1 MNGSQR
7 RYHSRIV
14 PTVSHIS
21 RRAFLGG
28 TALAG
33 LSLATGLGARRAS
46 AFEPSPPP
54 FTLGVA
60 SGDPTHNSVVLWTRL
75 APDPLH
81 GGGVGSEPVAVD
93 WEVATDDQMHHVVR
107 QGTVVAKA
115 ESAHSVRVHVLGL
128 APDRWFWYRF
138 RAGGDLS
145 PIGRTRTFP
154 PPGSQ
159 SARLRFA
166 FVSCQHFEEG
176 FYPAWA
182 HVAEEDIDCVV
193 HLGDYIYEG
202 AASIGRVRQHAPA
215 SETVTLDDYRTRY
228 AQYKS
233 DPNLQAAHARFPFIV
248 TWDDHEVEDNYAND
262 VSVDNGDL
270 DPTND
275 VPPAQFLAR
284 RARAYQAYFEHMPLG
299 PSFQP
304 KGPALTLFRRFR
316 WGRLAEFNV
325 LDTRQYRSDQPCGGP
340 MDVLPPVGDD
350 LVVPCGG
357 ELDPR
362 ATLTGAEQEAWLLDG
377 LRRSHAQWK
386 VVAQQVMMAAVDYG
400 PGVAQFDPRFIGVSV
415 RNVDAWDGYVAQRNR
430 LLGTVRAEGIRNL
443 VVITGDTHVSW
454 VADLKTDYA
463 DAASPVVGTEF
474 VGTSISSGIS
484 PLLIPIAQVAMLA
497 QANAHLKFFEGR
509 FRGYVRCTV
518 TPALWQSDYRVV
530 DTALAPVSP
539 VQTLASFVV
548 EDGIP
553 GALPG

>member
-1 MNGSQR
+1 MNGSPR
-7 RYHSRIV
+7 RHSRIV
-14 PTVSHIS
+14 PPVSHIS

-33 LSLATGLGARRAS
+33 LSLATGLGPRRAS

-107 QGTVVAKA
+107 QGTVVARA
-115 ESAHSVRVHVLGL
+115 ESAHSVHVHVLGL

-154 PPGSQ
+154 PPGSH

-166 FVSCQHFEEG
+166 FVSCQHFEDG

-202 AASIGRVRQHAPA
+202 AATSGGVRQHVPA
-215 SETVTLDDYRTRY
+215 SETTTLDGYRTRY

-262 VSVDNGDL
+262 VSMDNRDI
-270 DPTND
+270 DPAND

-299 PSFQP
+299 PGFQP
-304 KGPALTLFRRFR
+304 NGPALTLFRRFR

-325 LDTRQYRSDQPCGGP
+325 LDTRQYRSDQPCGGFL
-340 MDVLPPVGDD
+340 DGLPPFGDD
-350 LVVPCGG
+350 FVIACGG
-357 ELDPR
+357 ELAPN

-377 LRRSHAQWK
+377 LRRSRAQWN

-400 PGVAQFDPRFIGVSV
+400 PGVAQFDPRLIGVSV

-463 DAASPVVGTEF
+463 DAASPVIGTEF
-474 VGTSISSGIS
+474 VGTSISSGS
-484 PLLIPIAQVAMLA
+484 TPSLIPIAQVAMLA
-497 QANAHLKFFEGR
+497 PANAHLKFFEGR
-509 FRGYVRCTV
+509 FRGYVRCAV